1 MINYDNMTIYICIY
15 IYIYIHIYIYVC
27 MTVYIVCHV
36 LLIPIGI
43 ECLQVPGDVRGVSL
57 PSCLVKIRCDFPL
70 FFGDAQIKGSDV
82 GNSKDL
88 DCAHGRL
95 SYEYVSV

>member
-1 MINYDNMTIYICIY
+1 
-15 IYIYIHIYIYVC
+15 

-57 PSCLVKIRCDFPL
+57 PSCLVKMRCDFSL

-82 GNSKDL
+82 GNSKDV
-88 DCAHGRL
+88 DCEHGRL
-95 SYEYVSV
+95 SYEYVRV